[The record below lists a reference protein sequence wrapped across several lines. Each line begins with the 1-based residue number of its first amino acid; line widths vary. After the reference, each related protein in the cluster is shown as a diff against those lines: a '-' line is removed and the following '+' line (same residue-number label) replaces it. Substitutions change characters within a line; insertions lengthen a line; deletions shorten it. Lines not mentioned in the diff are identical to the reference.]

1 MITEEIVY
9 KCNKC
14 GSENIVKNGIN
25 GKGKQKYHC
34 KECKSYGVLNPYRGH
49 SEELKEQIM
58 KAYFEKSSLR
68 GLERIYKV
76 SRITITKWI
85 KKSGKFAKDK

>member
-1 MITEEIVY
+1 MIIEEKVH

-14 GSENIVKNGIN
+14 GSEDIVKNGKD
-25 GKGKQKYHC
+25 GKGKQKYRC
-34 KECKSYGVLNPYRGH
+34 KKCKSYGVLNPYRGH
-49 SEELKEQIM
+49 SEEIKEQIM
-58 KAYFEKSSLR
+58 KAYFEKTSLR

-76 SRITITKWI
+76 SRITIMKWI